1 MDIIQRLQK
10 IMPENIKPIACSWE
24 EHLAKMQKISEEA
37 SLQDAVFRKQHR
49 IENLFGRSG
58 IAPLHA
64 HCRFENYRIF
74 NAGQKNALNQ
84 SVAFVKNFGTGFGGF
99 IFSGG
104 CGTGKNHLAASIGYY
119 LMSKGRS
126 VLCITVADLMMRFRA
141 TYEKNTKLTEQ
152 QLLDELCKVDLLIL
166 DEIGIQYQHSENTKI
181 IVNQLVDR
189 RTSHKKPIGML
200 TNLNSEQI
208 RQVLGDRI
216 IDRMMMSN
224 GIWLNF
230 NWSSY
235 RRKVQ

>member
-1 MDIIQRLQK
+1 MNIIQRLQK
-10 IMPENIKPIACSWE
+10 IMPANIKPIACSWE

-37 SLQDAVFRKQHR
+37 SLQDVVFRKQHR

-58 IAPLHA
+58 IAPLHT

-99 IFSGG
+99 VFSGG

-126 VLCITVADLMMRFRA
+126 VLCITV
-141 TYEKNTKLTEQ
+141 
-152 QLLDELCKVDLLIL
+152 VDLLIL

-181 IVNQLVDR
+181 IINQLVDR

-235 RRKVQ
+235 RRKIQ